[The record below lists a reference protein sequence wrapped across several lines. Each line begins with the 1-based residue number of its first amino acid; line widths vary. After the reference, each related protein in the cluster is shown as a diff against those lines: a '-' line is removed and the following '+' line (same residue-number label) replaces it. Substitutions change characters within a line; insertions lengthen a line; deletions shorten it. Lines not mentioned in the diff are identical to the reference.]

1 MTRAARARRFAGA
14 RRSCLVGW
22 LVGLAL
28 FVSGGLC
35 VANAQPTPRVAAID
49 WGQAQTLIAIG
60 APPVAMAQIASYGD
74 WVGGPA
80 VPDSVRELGLRV
92 QPNMELLSQLDLD
105 AITITPMYAN
115 SRTRLAQVASVE
127 SIDVYYHE
135 GSAWDN
141 TVESTRKLARL
152 VHREAAAEQLI
163 ETTRADIEA
172 SARRLPADPEPLL
185 VIQFIDARHVR
196 VFGDN
201 SLIGNVMTRMG
212 VANAWQEQTN
222 FWGFA
227 LVPIE
232 RLAAIENARMAV
244 LDPMPVGV
252 AEEIASSVLW
262 QSLPAVRDRPILD
275 LPAVWSFG
283 GLPSATRFARG
294 LAAAYDGRETADETQ
309 TPESAP

>member
-1 MTRAARARRFAGA
+1 MTRVPRRQVVALAAYA
-14 RRSCLVGW
+14 GW

-28 FVSGGLC
+28 FFCAVS
-35 VANAQPTPRVAAID
+35 VADAADTPRVAVLD

-80 VPDSVRELGLRV
+80 VPASVRELGLRV

-105 AITITPMYAN
+105 AITITPMYEN
-115 SRTRLAQVASVE
+115 SRARLAQVAPVE
-127 SIDVYYHE
+127 SIDVYYHD

-141 TVESTRKLARL
+141 TVASTRALAKL
-152 VHREAAAEQLI
+152 VHRETAAERFI
-163 ETTRADIEA
+163 ESTRAQIEMLA
-172 SARRLPADPEPLL
+172 KRLPADARDLL
-185 VIQFIDARHVR
+185 VLQFVDARHVR

-201 SLIGNVMTRMG
+201 SLMGDVMTRMG
-212 VANAWQEQTN
+212 LSNAWQQDTN

-232 RLAAIENARMAV
+232 RLATIENARIAV
-244 LDPMPVGV
+244 LAPTPIGV
-252 AEEIASSVLW
+252 AEEIDNSVLW
-262 QSLPAVRDRPILD
+262 QHLPAVRDRAVLD

-294 LAAAYDGRETADETQ
+294 LAGAYDHLAARAADETPGKQ
-309 TPESAP
+309 P

>member
-1 MTRAARARRFAGA
+1 MTRAPRARRLASA
-14 RRSCLVGW
+14 RRSSTRTWLIGLV
-22 LVGLAL
+22 VFFCAAAHA
-28 FVSGGLC
+28 VDK
-35 VANAQPTPRVAAID
+35 PRIAAID

-60 APPVAMAQIASYGD
+60 APPVAMAQIESYGD

-80 VPDSVRELGLRV
+80 VPASVRDVGLRA
-92 QPNMELLSQLDLD
+92 QPNMELLSQLNLD

-115 SRTRLAQVASVE
+115 SRARLARIAPVK
-127 SIDVYYHE
+127 SIDVYYHD
-135 GSAWDN
+135 GSAWHN
-141 TVESTRKLARL
+141 TVESTRALAAL
-152 VHREAAAEQLI
+152 VHREAAAERFIQA
-163 ETTRADIEA
+163 TRAEIEQRA
-172 SARRLPADPEPLL
+172 QRVPDAARPLL

-201 SLIGNVMTRMG
+201 SLIGNVMARMD
-212 VANAWQEQTN
+212 VANAWQQDTN

-232 RLAAIENARMAV
+232 RLATIDNARMAV

-252 AEEIASSVLW
+252 PEQIASSVLW
-262 QSLPAVRDRPILD
+262 HKLPAVHGQAVLD

-294 LAAAYDGRETADETQ
+294 LASAYERL
-309 TPESAP
+309 ESADPGNTSKTPS

>member
-1 MTRAARARRFAGA
+1 MTRVRRGRRLRRAAIT
-14 RRSCLVGW
+14 GW
-22 LVGLAL
+22 LFGLAL
-28 FVSGGLC
+28 FFC
-35 VANAQPTPRVAAID
+35 APAPAADTPRVAAID

-60 APPVAMAQIASYGD
+60 APPVAMAQIESYGD

-80 VPDSVRELGLRV
+80 VPASVQELGLRV

-105 AITITPMYAN
+105 AITITPMYGN
-115 SRTRLAQVASVE
+115 SRARLSQVAAVE

-141 TVESTRKLARL
+141 TVDSTRKLAKL
-152 VHREAAAEQLI
+152 VHREAAGERFIESTRAQIEQLA
-163 ETTRADIEA
+163 ERV
-172 SARRLPADPEPLL
+172 PAESQPLL
-185 VIQFIDARHVR
+185 VLQFIDARHVR

-212 VANAWQEQTN
+212 VTNAWQRETN
-222 FWGFA
+222 LWGFA

-232 RLAAIENARMAV
+232 RLATIGNARMAV

-252 AEEIASSVLW
+252 PEEIDNSVLW
-262 QSLPAVRDRPILD
+262 QHLPAVRDQAVLD

-283 GLPSATRFARG
+283 GLPSATRFARA
-294 LAAAYDGRETADETQ
+294 LAEAYDRLALGAADET
-309 TPESAP
+309 SGRRR

>member
-1 MTRAARARRFAGA
+1 MTRAGCA
-14 RRSCLVGW
+14 RRSAGAGRSCLLGW
-22 LVGLAL
+22 LIGLAL
-28 FVSGGLC
+28 FVSGGLS
-35 VANAQPTPRVAAID
+35 AAAAPDTPRVAAID
-49 WGQAQTLIAIG
+49 WGQVQTLIAIG
-60 APPVAMAQIASYGD
+60 APPVAMAQVASYGD

-105 AITITPMYAN
+105 VITITPMYEN
-115 SRTRLAQVASVE
+115 SRARLTQVAPVE

-141 TVESTRKLARL
+141 TVDSTRALAKL
-152 VHREAAAEQLI
+152 VHREAAAERFI
-163 ETTRADIEA
+163 ESTRAEVEQLA
-172 SARRLPADPEPLL
+172 QRVPADTQPLL
-185 VIQFIDARHVR
+185 VVQFIDARHVR
-196 VFGDN
+196 VFGDD
-201 SLIGNVMTRMG
+201 SLIGNVMSRMG
-212 VANAWQEQTN
+212 IANAWQEETN

-244 LDPMPVGV
+244 VDPVPVGV
-252 AEEIASSVLW
+252 PEEIAESVLW
-262 QSLPAVRDRPILD
+262 QHLPAVRDQAVLD

-294 LAAAYDGRETADETQ
+294 LADAYDRLASGAAGDKFGGQ
-309 TPESAP
+309 P